1 MQELHPFHMANTVS
15 EDNSSANLTEK
26 IFGTYSIF
34 SAKRGSLNK
43 YFRFAGIFI
52 VLDNS

>member
-15 EDNSSANLTEK
+15 EDNNGANWLEK

-34 SAKRGSLNK
+34 SAKRGLLNK
-43 YFRFAGIFI
+43 YFRFAGIFT